1 MGLTENVKQEL
12 ITVGAG
18 KTSVRTAELA
28 TVLRFAG
35 GLHTISG
42 RIAVEAELDSQEL
55 ATRVRKDLAEI
66 YGVRS
71 EGRLSPNSGGK
82 NAPTFLV
89 RVLDG
94 ETLARQTGLLDAR
107 RRPIRG
113 LPNKLTTG
121 NQIGRAHV

>member
-71 EGRLSPNSGGK
+71 EGRLSPNSGGTTIFACASPTSGAEGSRFARCHLPK
-82 NAPTFLV
+82 NAV
-89 RVLDG
+89 
-94 ETLARQTGLLDAR
+94 A
-107 RRPIRG
+107 
-113 LPNKLTTG
+113 
-121 NQIGRAHV
+121 

>member
-66 YGVRS
+66 AAFGDAAYSREELVAEMG
-71 EGRLSPNSGGK
+71 
-82 NAPTFLV
+82 AAFLAASAA
-89 RVLDG
+89 VLA
-94 ETLARQTGLLDAR
+94 TALKLASATSDAC
-107 RRPIRG
+107 
-113 LPNKLTTG
+113 LT
-121 NQIGRAHV
+121 AF